1 MSIEIKNHINS
12 SIYNPQLN
20 SMKIANAERL
30 KYIVQLTSVKCNLN
44 TWLPEL
50 DVCAH
55 DYRFFFF
62 HFQRF
67 VQYFLYFN

>member
-62 HFQRF
+62 SFSAFCAIFF
-67 VQYFLYFN
+67 VF